1 MNIDTIITKLNE
13 GLAIAST
20 IKSNQTSYAA
30 IDGESSGVLIINEI
44 QLSIIGDEFKA
55 LRDLEATA
63 LDAQITSSLLALDTI
78 CDEIIAEIIA

>member
-1 MNIDTIITKLNE
+1 MNIDTIIEKLNE

-20 IKSNQTSYAA
+20 IKSNKTSYDA
-30 IDGESSGVLIINEI
+30 IDGQSSGVLIINEI
-44 QLSIIGDEFKA
+44 QLSTSGDEFAA

-63 LDAQITSSLLALDTI
+63 LDAQISSSLLALDTI